1 MVSLLFVSVLFALYR
16 CKVSGKGTQRV
27 FTSTP
32 IGGPFARLEV
42 SSLSFANV
50 SGGVFYQFW
59 GDIIVRN
66 SDFTGNKG
74 GVELA

>member
-1 MVSLLFVSVLFALYR
+1 MCR
-16 CKVSGKGTQRV
+16 CTVDAKGSKV

-42 SSLSFANV
+42 SRLAFTNAT
-50 SGGVFYQFW
+50 GGVFHQFW
-59 GDIIVRN
+59 GDVIVRD
-66 SDFTGNKG
+66 SSFTGNKG